1 MPSGYTYGIIEG
13 KITTLD
19 QFSKVCM
26 RAFLI
31 HMRDE
36 NNDIEVY
43 HVKPSKYH
51 KDRCEE
57 AKSRIKESDS
67 LSDNVIIST
76 RKNELLESRKSYK
89 ESIKSIKLSAKRL
102 GSILKDAKKWTPPT
116 NNHVKFKNF
125 MIDQLQ
131 ATLDQDGNT
140 GYCDKVLANISDD
153 LTSLNAKDIRKS
165 IKDGADSDIEYH
177 SRMYNK
183 EVERCKSSNKWIDA
197 ILTD

>member
-36 NNDIEVY
+36 NNDMEVY

-51 KDRCEE
+51 NELIKE
-57 AKSRIKESDS
+57 AKSRIKESAS
-67 LSDNVIIST
+67 LSDHVIIST
-76 RKNELLESRKSYK
+76 RKNELLESRKSYN

-102 GSILKDAKKWTPPT
+102 ESILKDAKEWTPPT

-140 GYCDKVLANISDD
+140 GYYDKSLENIGDEII
-153 LTSLNAKDIRKS
+153 SLNAKDIRKS
-165 IKDGADSDIEYH
+165 IKDSADSDIEYH
-177 SRMYNK
+177 SRMYNE

-197 ILTD
+197 IINN